1 MSLDLTC
8 IVTRADTS
16 EIFYAI
22 GFPGMIFSVDVV
34 TADTSSLRDRA
45 LAYGFTSSPYI
56 ITAFA
61 GPAAAQGFYDN
72 ISWRWA
78 FGVFAIILPCVALP
92 FFVLLAS
99 NERKAR
105 AKGLLAE
112 KKSSGRTWYQSIK
125 HYAIELD
132 GERRA
137 ASMSSNHD

>member
-1 MSLDLTC
+1 MWADSLK
-8 IVTRADTS
+8 
-16 EIFYAI
+16 IFYAI

-45 LAYGFTSSPYI
+45 LAYGFTASPYI

-61 GPAAAQGFYDN
+61 GPAAAEGFYED

-78 FGVFAIILPCVALP
+78 FGTFAIILPCVALP
-92 FFVLLAS
+92 FFVLLVW

-105 AKGLLAE
+105 AKGILAP
-112 KKSSGRTWYQSIK
+112 KQASGRKWYQSIM

-132 GERRA
+132 GKEDVVSRGF
-137 ASMSSNHD
+137 NHS